1 MRTYEKVA
9 AAILAVTVPAELVVA
24 AGIAGTASA
33 WTWWVLLGCA
43 FLQLTAMAIA
53 KIGWERATGK
63 KAKLF
68 GERKALT
75 YRERLR
81 QEDPLSCNERFI
93 GGCCGC
99 PGEHYP
105 GAPKE
110 TPECTLGAD
119 AAEMERLCAACWDQE
134 ADK

>member
-1 MRTYEKVA
+1 MRTYEKIA
-9 AAILAVTVPAELVVA
+9 AAILAVTVPAELIVA

-43 FLQLTAMAIA
+43 FLQLSAMAVV
-53 KIGWERATGK
+53 KVGWERATGK

-81 QEDPLSCNERFI
+81 REHPSSCNERFI
-93 GGCCGC
+93 GGCRGC
-99 PGEHYP
+99 PGDHYP

-110 TPECTLGAD
+110 TLECAVGGP
-119 AAEMERLCAACWDQE
+119 AEMERRCAACWDQE
-134 ADK
+134 AKV